1 MIKTIFRYLWIA
13 FLLIADIIWLSYIIW
28 LKVKY
33 YEHWVDWLEDKDVTK
48 WITINISGIILAS
61 FISFYLYS

>member
-1 MIKTIFRYLWIA
+1 MLKTIFRYLWIA

-33 YEHWVDWLEDKDVTK
+33 YAHWVDWLEDEDVTG
-48 WITINISGIILAS
+48 WLRINIGGMILAS